1 MAPRT
6 TSRMYTSPNGERSP
20 QSLTSH
26 DGSSYISSLRSPSM
40 VCDDFDPEHGLMRS
54 QTAQGVLLIVVPTIV
69 VFARLGPSGKCLG
82 DVK

>member
-1 MAPRT
+1 
-6 TSRMYTSPNGERSP
+6 
-20 QSLTSH
+20 
-26 DGSSYISSLRSPSM
+26 M